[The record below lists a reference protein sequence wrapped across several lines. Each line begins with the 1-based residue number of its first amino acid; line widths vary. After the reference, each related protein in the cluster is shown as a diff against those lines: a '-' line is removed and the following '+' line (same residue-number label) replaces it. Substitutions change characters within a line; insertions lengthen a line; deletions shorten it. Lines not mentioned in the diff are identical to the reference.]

1 MKNNN
6 NFIYFIFTLFLIV
19 SFYHKVNCIVDPTA
33 TTNEEEDNEIAY
45 FDDGTE
51 EFQFISETELPIKL
65 NGLKAKDIFANAYH
79 SGIINENDEFYHWG
93 LYSNLVTEAPN
104 KIKINNDKKISTVS
118 LGGNFIILQTKDDN
132 QLYSIGKS
140 KYGVLGTGSSIDD
153 DDDNNDNDN
162 EKVYKIEKFND
173 NIISIVSGY
182 EHSLVVTKD
191 DGIYGWGRNHKNQ
204 LGGRERVKD
213 RSSSPS
219 PSEDEYYSKPIK
231 VLKETDPIFKDF
243 KKICSGSDHNLLL
256 GNDGSLY
263 SWGNGYF
270 GALGHG
276 VGSNDKENI
285 YTPKKI
291 TTFTLNSNESRI
303 VDIACG
309 GYHSMFLTNDNE
321 IYTFGYG
328 EFGQLGHGEND
339 TSNHYIP
346 KRIKSTGDN
355 AAGNKIKSIFAGD
368 HANSFY
374 ITTDGS
380 VYSWGWNDGGSLGH
394 GTNENHYSPKKI
406 QSLSNIKKI
415 TSGFKHTLAQSINND
430 IYVFGDN
437 TFGQTALKFNYN
449 NNNDNNNNNNNNN
462 NNDNNNNLNLG
473 TNNDLFEQKDFHKI
487 LNLK

>member
-6 NFIYFIFTLFLIV
+6 NSYIYFIFTLFLIINI
-19 SFYHKVNCIVDPTA
+19 YHKVNCIVDPTA
-33 TTNEEEDNEIAY
+33 TTTTTITNEDNEIVY

-51 EFQFISETELPIKL
+51 EFEFITETELPIKL

-79 SGIINENDEFYHWG
+79 SGIINEKDEFYHWG
-93 LYSNLVTEAPN
+93 LYSNIVTEVPN
-104 KIKINNDKKISTVS
+104 KIEIINDKKISNAS
-118 LGGNFIILQTKDDN
+118 LGGNFMILLTKDDN
-132 QLYSIGKS
+132 ELYSIGKS
-140 KYGVLGTGSSIDD
+140 KYGVLGISRS
-153 DDDNNDNDN
+153 NNNNNNNNEDEDENN
-162 EKVYKIEKFND
+162 EKLNKIENFNN
-173 NIISIVSGY
+173 NILSIVSGY

-213 RSSSPS
+213 RS
-219 PSEDEYYSKPIK
+219 SEDEYYSKPIK

-276 VGSNDKENI
+276 VSPNDKENI
-285 YTPKKI
+285 YYPKKI
-291 TTFTLNSNESRI
+291 TTFTLNNNESRI

-374 ITTDGS
+374 ITIDGS
-380 VYSWGWNDGGSLGH
+380 VYSWGWNDGGCLGH

-415 TSGFKHTLAQSINND
+415 ASGFKHTLAQTINND

-437 TFGQTALKFNYN
+437 TFGQTALKFN
-449 NNNDNNNNNNNNN
+449 NDNNNNNNLNLDI
-462 NNDNNNNLNLG
+462 DNNLY
-473 TNNDLFEQKDFHKI
+473 EQKDFHKI